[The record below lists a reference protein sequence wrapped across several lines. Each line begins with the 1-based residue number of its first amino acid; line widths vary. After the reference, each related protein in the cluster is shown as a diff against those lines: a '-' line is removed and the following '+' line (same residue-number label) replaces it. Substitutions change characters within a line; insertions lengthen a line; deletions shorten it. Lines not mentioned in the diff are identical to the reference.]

1 VSTFSRDDLER
12 YLSLL
17 VDELRGLGAN
27 TNVRIVGGAALALR
41 YFERATTTDID
52 AMTIGDDDLLGE
64 AVRRVAERHGLPDNW
79 LNEEARKYVP
89 VWGRMI
95 DWETVYDRDG
105 VVVQIAPV
113 DALLAMKLRANR
125 PGRDEKDIARLVAI
139 GGISGVREAE
149 ELFESFYPGDAL
161 TDRALR
167 MLERALEMPPPV
179 VSPPPTIRLEN
190 ES

>member
-190 ES
+190 KS

>member
-1 VSTFSRDDLER
+1 MGNR
-12 YLSLL
+12 
-17 VDELRGLGAN
+17 
-27 TNVRIVGGAALALR
+27 
-41 YFERATTTDID
+41 
-52 AMTIGDDDLLGE
+52 
-64 AVRRVAERHGLPDNW
+64 
-79 LNEEARKYVP
+79 
-89 VWGRMI
+89 
-95 DWETVYDRDG
+95 YDRDG

>member
-12 YLSLL
+12 YLGLL

-27 TNVRIVGGAALALR
+27 TSVRIVGGAALALR

-52 AMTIGDDDLLGE
+52 AMTIGDDELLGE
-64 AVRRVAERHGLPDNW
+64 AVRRVAEGNGLPGNW

-95 DWETVYDRDG
+95 DWETVFDRDG

-125 PGRDEKDIARLVAI
+125 PGRDDKDIARLVAI
-139 GGISGVREAE
+139 AGVSGVREAE
-149 ELFESFYPGDAL
+149 ELFESFYPGDSL
-161 TDRALR
+161 SDRALR
-167 MLERALEMPPPV
+167 MLERALEMPPPAM
-179 VSPPPTIRLEN
+179 SPPPTIRLDG

>member
-1 VSTFSRDDLER
+1 MSTFSRDGLER

-79 LNEEARKYVP
+79 LTKRPESMSP
-89 VWGRMI
+89 F
-95 DWETVYDRDG
+95 G
-105 VVVQIAPV
+105 V
-113 DALLAMKLRANR
+113 
-125 PGRDEKDIARLVAI
+125 E
-139 GGISGVREAE
+139 
-149 ELFESFYPGDAL
+149 
-161 TDRALR
+161 
-167 MLERALEMPPPV
+167 
-179 VSPPPTIRLEN
+179 
-190 ES
+190 